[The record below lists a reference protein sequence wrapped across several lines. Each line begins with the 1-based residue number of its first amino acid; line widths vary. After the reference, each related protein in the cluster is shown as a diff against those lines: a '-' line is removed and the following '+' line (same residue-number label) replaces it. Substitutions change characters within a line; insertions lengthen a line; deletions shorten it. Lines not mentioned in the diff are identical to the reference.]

1 MLFRS
6 DKEKQ
11 SSENTYIIVG
21 LGNPG
26 KKYDNTRHNMGFM
39 AVDYL
44 AEEMKVSINKIKH
57 QSLIAETR
65 VGNKKVVL
73 AKPQTFMNL
82 SGNSVAA
89 LVKFYKIPIENLI
102 VIYDDIDIGFKELRI
117 REKGSAGT
125 HNGMR
130 SIVSS
135 LGKTEFPRVRM
146 GIGKDDVIPL
156 YEFVLSKFSKA
167 DLKSMEIF
175 LKSAGEAAVE
185 IIEND
190 INKAM
195 SRFNGKY

>member
-44 AEEMKVSINKIKH
+44 AEEMKGSINKIKH